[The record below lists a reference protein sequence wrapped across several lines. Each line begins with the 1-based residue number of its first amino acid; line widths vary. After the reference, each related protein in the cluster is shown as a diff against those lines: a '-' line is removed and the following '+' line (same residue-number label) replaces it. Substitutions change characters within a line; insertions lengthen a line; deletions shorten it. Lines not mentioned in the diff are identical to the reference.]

1 MNRIFKRLSAKIQ
14 IWRRRRNTVPTYKE
28 TSEYEQTC
36 SSICRKLMRLPK
48 TTLGIAPLSD
58 KRYII
63 NKELGMFVILIDN
76 RVELTNH
83 VYHYVVNLDRLA
95 FKKLCDIFDNKLE
108 KIRNEYENEIK
119 SQIEHSLNGILKK
132 LE

>member
-119 SQIEHSLNGILKK
+119 SQIEHSLKGILKK

>member
-1 MNRIFKRLSAKIQ
+1 MNRIVKRISAKIK
-14 IWRRRRNTVPTYKE
+14 IWRRTRNTILTHRE
-28 TSEYEQTC
+28 TSEYEHTC

-63 NKELGMFVILIDN
+63 NKEMGMFVVLIDN

>member
-1 MNRIFKRLSAKIQ
+1 MNRIVKRISAKFQ
-14 IWRRRRNTVPTYKE
+14 IWRRSKNVIPTYKE
-28 TSEYEQTC
+28 TVEYEQMC
-36 SSICRKLMRLPK
+36 ASVCRKLMRLPK

-63 NKELGMFVILIDN
+63 NKELGMFVVLIDN

-83 VYHYVVNLDRLA
+83 VYHYVVNLDRAA
-95 FKKLCDIFDNKLE
+95 FKKLCGIFDNKLE
-108 KIRNEYENEIK
+108 KIRNEYEEEIK
-119 SQIEHSLNGILKK
+119 SQIEHSLKGILKK

>member
-1 MNRIFKRLSAKIQ
+1 MNRIVKRISAKFQ
-14 IWRRRRNTVPTYKE
+14 IWRRSKNVIPTYKE
-28 TSEYEQTC
+28 TVEYEQMC
-36 SSICRKLMRLPK
+36 SSVCRKLMRLPK

-63 NKELGMFVILIDN
+63 NKELGMFVVLIDN

-95 FKKLCDIFDNKLE
+95 FKKLCGIFDNKLE

-119 SQIEHSLNGILKK
+119 SQIEHSLKGILKK

>member
-1 MNRIFKRLSAKIQ
+1 MNRIVKRISAKFQ
-14 IWRRRRNTVPTYKE
+14 IWRRSKNVIPTYKE
-28 TSEYEQTC
+28 TVEYEQMC
-36 SSICRKLMRLPK
+36 ASVCRKLMRLPK

-63 NKELGMFVILIDN
+63 NKELGMFVVLIDN

-83 VYHYVVNLDRLA
+83 VYHYVVNLDRA
-95 FKKLCDIFDNKLE
+95 SFKKLCGIFDNKLE
-108 KIRNEYENEIK
+108 KIRNEYEEEIK
-119 SQIEHSLNGILKK
+119 SQIEHSLKGILKK